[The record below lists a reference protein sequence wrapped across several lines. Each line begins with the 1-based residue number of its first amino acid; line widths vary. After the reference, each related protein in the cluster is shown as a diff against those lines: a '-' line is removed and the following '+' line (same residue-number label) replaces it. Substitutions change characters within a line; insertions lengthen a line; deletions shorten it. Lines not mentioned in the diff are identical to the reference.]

1 MLIDAHVHLD
11 KYGDLLD
18 EALREIEEHRIF
30 TVATAMDVP
39 SYLEL
44 QKIGERSDLVLP
56 TFGIHP
62 RRAAEYASQLRDI
75 GRYIEMSPAIGEIGL
90 DFHWVKDSSTYPAQ
104 RKVLEY
110 FIAAAGDQKKF
121 VNLHTKAGEKEIL
134 DLLEK
139 YDVQRAIIHWYSG
152 PMDILRAMIQFG
164 CYFTIGVEA
173 LYSDYIKE
181 IAKAVPDHLLLTET
195 DNPGAL
201 RWLKKNDEVGMP
213 TAIKDVVN
221 AIAELRQSTPEQIED
236 LVHGNFSRLLAND
249 VALTELDDYL
259 NRMQSSKAGKRMESA
274 FHSPP
279 TKLGRAAVKAARKK
293 R

>member
-18 EALREIEEHRIF
+18 RALKEIEEEQIF
-30 TVATAMDVP
+30 TVATAMDLP

-44 QKIGERSDLVLP
+44 QEIGKRSQLVLP

-62 RRAAEYASQLRDI
+62 RRAAEYENRLNEIR
-75 GRYIEMSPAIGEIGL
+75 RYIEMSPAIGEIGL
-90 DFHWVKDSSTYPAQ
+90 DFHWVKDKSTYPAQ

-110 FIAAAGDQKKF
+110 FIAAAGEQNKF

-139 YDVQRAIIHWYSG
+139 YNVRRAIIHWYSG
-152 PMDILRAMIQFG
+152 PMDTLHAMAQFG
-164 CYFTIGVEA
+164 CYFTIGVEV
-173 LYSDYIKE
+173 LYSDYIKA
-181 IAKAVPDHLLLTET
+181 IANTVPDHLLLTET

-221 AIAELRQSTPEQIED
+221 ALATLRQSTPERIME
-236 LVHGNFSRLLAND
+236 LVQGNFARL
-249 VALTELDDYL
+249 VADDPAL
-259 NRMQSSKAGKRMESA
+259 RKISGIVSLSK
-274 FHSPP
+274 
-279 TKLGRAAVKAARKK
+279 L
-293 R
+293 

>member
-18 EALREIEEHRIF
+18 QALSEIDEQQIF

-44 QKIGERSDLVLP
+44 RKIAERSPFVLP

-62 RRAAEYASQLRDI
+62 RRAAEYAQRLPELS
-75 GRYIEMSPAIGEIGL
+75 RYIEMSPAIGEIGL
-90 DFHWVKDSSTYPAQ
+90 DFHWVKDAGTYPAQ

-110 FIAAAGDQKKF
+110 FIAAAGEQNKF

-139 YDVQRAIIHWYSG
+139 YRVRRAIIHWYSG
-152 PMDILRAMIQFG
+152 PMDVLKAMIDFG
-164 CYFTIGVEA
+164 CYFTIGVE
-173 LYSDYIKE
+173 LFYSDYIKQ
-181 IAKAVPDHLLLTET
+181 IARAVPDHLLLTET

-201 RWLKKNDEVGMP
+201 KWLKKDDDLGMP
-213 TAIKDVVN
+213 SAITSVINTLATVRGASP
-221 AIAELRQSTPEQIED
+221 AIIEALVEENFTRLVGDDPGLRA
-236 LVHGNFSRLLAND
+236 VSRLLS
-249 VALTELDDYL
+249 
-259 NRMQSSKAGKRMESA
+259 RR
-274 FHSPP
+274 
-279 TKLGRAAVKAARKK
+279 
-293 R
+293 

>member
-18 EALREIEEHRIF
+18 QALEQIEKEQIF

-44 QKIGERSDLVLP
+44 KEIAKRSSLVLP

-62 RRAAEYASQLRDI
+62 RRAAEYADGLQEI
-75 GRYIEMSPAIGEIGL
+75 APHIESSAAIGEIGL
-90 DFHWVKDSSTYPAQ
+90 DFHWVKDTSSYPAQ

-110 FIAAAGDQKKF
+110 FIAAAADQNKF

-139 YDVQRAIIHWYSG
+139 YDVKRAIIHWYSG
-152 PMDILRAMIQFG
+152 PMDILRAMIDYG
-164 CYFTIGVEA
+164 CYFTIGVEV

-181 IAKAVPDHLLLTET
+181 IAKAVPDRLLLTET

-221 AIAELRQSTPEQIED
+221 ALAELRRSTVESMEL
-236 LVHGNFSRLLAND
+236 LVHANFVRLVAND
-249 VALTELDDYL
+249 
-259 NRMQSSKAGKRMESA
+259 
-274 FHSPP
+274 P
-279 TKLGRAAVKAARKK
+279 KLQQLRANS
-293 R
+293 

>member
-11 KYGDLLD
+11 KYGDRLD
-18 EALREIEEHRIF
+18 DALKEIETERIF

-44 QKIGERSDLVLP
+44 QKITERSNLVLP

-62 RRAAEYASQLRDI
+62 RRAADYENRLPEI
-75 GRYIEMSPAIGEIGL
+75 GRHIESSAAIGEIGL
-90 DFHWVKDSSTYPAQ
+90 DFHWVKDTSTYSAQ

-110 FIAAAGDQKKF
+110 FIAAAAEQNKF

-139 YDVQRAIIHWYSG
+139 YYIRRALIHWYSG
-152 PMDILRAMIQFG
+152 PMDVLRAMIDFG
-164 CYFTIGVEA
+164 CYFTIGVEV

-181 IAKAVPDHLLLTET
+181 IAKAIPDRLLLTET

-201 RWLKKNDEVGMP
+201 RWLKKNDKIGMP
-213 TAIKDVVN
+213 TTIKDVVN
-221 AIAELRQSTPEQIED
+221 ALAELRQSTPNHVES
-236 LVHGNFSRLLAND
+236 LVQANFSRLI
-249 VALTELDDYL
+249 TDDPWL
-259 NRMQSSKAGKRMESA
+259 QKIRDSFFS
-274 FHSPP
+274 
-279 TKLGRAAVKAARKK
+279 
-293 R
+293 

>member
-18 EALREIEEHRIF
+18 RALQEIDENRIF

-44 QKIGERSDLVLP
+44 QKIGDRSDLVLP

-62 RRAAEYASQLRDI
+62 RRAAEYADRLRDI
-75 GRYIEMSPAIGEIGL
+75 GHYIEMSPAIGEIGL
-90 DFHWVKDSSTYPAQ
+90 DFHWVKDTSTYPAQ

-110 FIAAAGDQKKF
+110 FIAAAAEQNKF
-121 VNLHTKAGEKEIL
+121 VNLHTKAGEKDIL

-139 YDVQRAIIHWYSG
+139 YDAKRAIIHWYSG
-152 PMDILRAMIQFG
+152 PMDILRGMIDYG
-164 CYFTIGVEA
+164 CYFTIGVEV

-201 RWLKKNDEVGMP
+201 RWLKKNDQIGMP

-221 AIAELRQSTPEQIED
+221 ALAEVRQLTPERVER
-236 LVHGNFSRLLAND
+236 LAHENFTRLL
-249 VALTELDDYL
+249 LDDPWI
-259 NRMQSSKAGKRMESA
+259 SKSGIDALR
-274 FHSPP
+274 
-279 TKLGRAAVKAARKK
+279 
-293 R
+293 